1 MGKKKTSYFKYL
13 LSLVLILVAP
23 LVSFAEDGAVNSG
36 ETNGIG
42 PIELRFEK
50 KGEDTFEDISFDYWE
65 VKPKDLPDSKDTL
78 IGLANMYEKMT
89 KAELDEE
96 LGTSYKTGKTV
107 KLDDEYSL
115 LNIDSLPEGVYL
127 FKVDDESFGKQKDY
141 YIPAF
146 FLKVDENLE
155 VALLLKQKDISITLN
170 KVDSQDEEPLSN
182 VVFELYEKGKSDPL
196 YLVKSEDGNYH
207 ISDKD
212 QKGATT
218 SLVTNA
224 SGQIKV
230 YGLDRYKKYYFKE
243 IKAKSG
249 YIESS
254 KNSKDMSYGQI
265 DTIKNDRI
273 PHEYGKIKFVKI
285 DTEDD
290 SIKLK
295 GAKFVL
301 CIKDK
306 KTGKYY
312 KVPDGD
318 GDTILVSDE
327 NGEFEIDNLPF
338 GHYRLQ
344 EIEAPK
350 GYEISTDSVDFE
362 ISKINSGQ
370 EIQVKFVKNKAIP
383 DRTPG
388 RTPGRKPDEPTGGKI
403 PSRNPSRIPSRNPSS
418 IVKTGDIKILLFLG
432 AGLALIGLGIN
443 LLKKDKVTKK

>member
-1 MGKKKTSYFKYL
+1 MFG
-13 LSLVLILVAP
+13 
-23 LVSFAEDGAVNSG
+23 
-36 ETNGIG
+36 
-42 PIELRFEK
+42 
-50 KGEDTFEDISFDYWE
+50 
-65 VKPKDLPDSKDTL
+65 VK
-78 IGLANMYEKMT
+78 
-89 KAELDEE
+89 
-96 LGTSYKTGKTV
+96 
-107 KLDDEYSL
+107 
-115 LNIDSLPEGVYL
+115 
-127 FKVDDESFGKQKDY
+127 
-141 YIPAF
+141 
-146 FLKVDENLE
+146 
-155 VALLLKQKDISITLN
+155 
-170 KVDSQDEEPLSN
+170 
-182 VVFELYEKGKSDPL
+182 FELYEKGKVDPL
-196 YLVKSEDGNYH
+196 YVIKDQKASGTYH
-207 ISDKD
+207 ISDKN
-212 QKGATT
+212 QEGATT
-218 SLVTNA
+218 SLATNS

-230 YGLDRYKKYYFKE
+230 YGLDRNKEYYFKE

-249 YIESS
+249 YIESD
-254 KNSKDMSYGQI
+254 KTSKDMSYGDE
-265 DTIKNDRI
+265 DTITNYRI
-273 PHEYGKIKFVKI
+273 PKENGKIRFVKI
-285 DTEDD
+285 DSEDD

-301 CIKDK
+301 CVKDP
-306 KTGKYY
+306 KTGEYY

-350 GYEISTDSVDFE
+350 GYEISTDSIDFE
-362 ISKINSGQ
+362 ISKVNSGQ

-443 LLKKDKVTKK
+443 LLKKDKVTKT